1 MCDLRA
7 GHAAIAF
14 RLSRVQAPLGDEH
27 TLELG
32 HHILKAHIYKN
43 MTLHRY
49 SSRELQAH
57 WVSSSSA
64 DVSSALC
71 SLRNIYN
78 PNVKVSRLLLLAG
91 ADPDTVT
98 DFHGKAPALCMFAH
112 EGNSEMVSLLLE
124 FGADVEKTN
133 NQGCTALSLAAMR
146 GHAEVRTG
154 IYIWFNWWSC
164 CFTSTL
170 PHVL

>member
-98 DFHGKAPALCMFAH
+98 EFHGKAPALCMFAH

-154 IYIWFNWWSC
+154 SYNTVYWGPLYYLNSALC
-164 CFTSTL
+164 
-170 PHVL
+170 V